1 MAQFLRHGQVFA
13 SAAVAVALV
22 GGAYLLARD
31 VRVPVR
37 AQASTE
43 AELLKAIAARDVDA
57 DGLPDW
63 EESLYGTDA
72 SKRDTFNHGMTDGEA
87 VARGLI
93 VPKALTQV
101 SSVLAPT
108 GGEGSLG
115 LPPPPQEGTLT
126 AAFAQNFF
134 SLYMAALQKSGD
146 GNLSEAEL
154 KKVSDDALAQLAGSI
169 VRSPD
174 FRSLKTMR
182 VEGSG
187 PTALRTF
194 AAQADAV
201 FIANKNTAKKSELL
215 YLKDA
220 VENSDQDALLQIAS
234 LARLYRTMAAG
245 LAVLPVPTDVAQEY
259 LNLINAMARL
269 GDVAE
274 DFTSVNT
281 DPLATMLALQQYP
294 QAVLDLGNSLIKIG
308 NVYKTAGVAFEPD
321 EPGAM
326 FANVMNAIAAEQKA
340 AAEKP

>member
-13 SAAVAVALV
+13 SAAVALALV

-101 SSVLAPT
+101 SSVLAPA
-108 GGEGSLG
+108 GSEGSLG

-187 PTALRTF
+187 PATLRSF
-194 AAQADAV
+194 AAQADAI
-201 FIANKNTAKKSELL
+201 FIANKNTATKSELL
-215 YLKDA
+215 YLQDLVERNDA
-220 VENSDQDALLQIAS
+220 QATPNLVAIAK
-234 LARLYRTMAAG
+234 LYRATSAG
-245 LAVLPVPTDVAQEY
+245 LAVLPVPTELAPDYVS
-259 LNLINAMARL
+259 LINAMARL
-269 GDVAE
+269 GDITE
-274 DFTSVNT
+274 DFAAVAN
-281 DPLATMLALQQYP
+281 DPLVTMLALQQYP
-294 QAVLDLGNSLIKIG
+294 QELLDMGNSFIRIG

-326 FANVMNAIAAEQKA
+326 FANFMNAVAAEQKSA
-340 AAEKP
+340 LTKP